1 MRPQGEIALP
11 IRGIMNNRRTEYRRD
26 EDGMRGRCNSAQ
38 LSKRWTGMG
47 DACGGVTRILGKI
60 LGNTPHSI
68 PGLVYCINNI
78 PFACSGNRWVTQRA
92 WSDLRHGSKGIIV
105 VGSFSV

>member
-1 MRPQGEIALP
+1 
-11 IRGIMNNRRTEYRRD
+11 MNNRRTEYRRD
-26 EDGMRGRCNSAQ
+26 EDGMQGRCNSAQ

-68 PGLVYCINNI
+68 PGLVYCINNV
-78 PFACSGNRWVTQRA
+78 PFACSGNCWVTQNGQFGQICGTGQRELL
-92 WSDLRHGSKGIIV
+92 SL
-105 VGSFSV
+105 GSFLGRSDIVSVTPG